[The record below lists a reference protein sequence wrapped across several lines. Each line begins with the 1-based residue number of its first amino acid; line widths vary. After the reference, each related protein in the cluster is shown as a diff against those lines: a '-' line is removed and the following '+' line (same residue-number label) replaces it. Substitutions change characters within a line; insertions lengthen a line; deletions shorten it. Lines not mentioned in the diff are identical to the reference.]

1 MPRPPQFPESPKSD
15 GGHTSTLSPGGAGRP
30 TAWARLMRLA
40 GRAGAGMRSVAGAR
54 VWRTLWRLVWK
65 TAAALLVLAVIGMLV
80 VRFVLWPR
88 ASVAREWMEREASSA
103 LHATVGIGSLETF
116 WEGWHPAFRAQRIE
130 ARDPAGRRTFA
141 VQDVQAR
148 LSWRSLLRMQITFAV
163 LHADR
168 ADVLVRRDAKGRL
181 IVAGMPLSPDTGD
194 DSDFFDQLLSQ
205 GDIDFR
211 EGAVRWLDERQNLP
225 EVALGNVR
233 IRLRSGPTRH
243 RVDAS
248 GTSPTLFNG
257 PIKFH
262 ADFRHDL
269 LARPGDWRHWHG
281 QASWQVDTLQLAAVQ
296 RYVPVLAAANSGT
309 LSSDGSVEFADGVFT
324 RSQAR
329 LTGQQLDLQVRKDL
343 DPLQLRSLQALATHQ
358 RDARGEHT
366 VRFDTLLWQPLNPP
380 TQPPSVPELA
390 GPGIEAPANPTG
402 TPRGLRNVTV
412 GWALD
417 KRDALRVLK
426 IKAAT
431 LDLADLRS
439 IATALPL
446 PGSVLQPLR
455 TKQPTGRV
463 DDLDIHWQ
471 RDVSRWRPQASA
483 SAPVHFTGR
492 ATMRQVSFGP
502 GELPVVPPGHHPEP
516 AVPGVENLSGSATFS
531 DDKGTLRIDSADA
544 ALLLP
549 GTFAE
554 PRVPLDRLQGTF
566 NWTYRKQELVV
577 TSDNVTFSNGD
588 LAARVGG
595 TYRHAP
601 DTSRLGSLDLK
612 GTLERA
618 EVARV
623 PRYLPLSI
631 SQHLRDYLAGAL
643 LAGSASNVS
652 FALAGDLH
660 DFPFRPPHQGAF
672 RVEVPVQNV
681 TYQSAPAEAA
691 HNPPGRM
698 PTHPGEWPAFTN
710 IDGTVIFDRSSL
722 AFKVARAKVMGVN
735 LQDVS
740 GSLPDME
747 DHNPLL
753 TIEGKGDGA
762 TQNFLQYV
770 EASPVSQWIGH
781 FTKEAR
787 AQGNATLALKLEL
800 PLHEMHST
808 RAQGSV
814 TFLRNDV
821 TLIPQ
826 APPLTDVTGA
836 LTFTHKGIG
845 FDNLRARFAG
855 GEIRPTGGT
864 APDGTIRIQVAGTAS
879 AQGLRETTPEGS
891 PVAAV
896 ARALEGSAPYS
907 ATISVRQHRP
917 IIQVQSDLTPMTV
930 RLPAP
935 LNKAAGQPLPVRF
948 EMQPLAANNAL
959 DEITLQLGNVA
970 TARYEQRSG
979 AGGIEVLR
987 GGIGVRQPVP
997 QPAEGVQ
1004 ANLALDQLDIDAWR
1018 HVFATPT
1025 TDKSAAQIAAEHA
1038 AVAASA
1044 PKTSTSHNAYL
1055 PSRLSGRAQ
1064 TLRILG
1070 RDFNAVRI
1078 DATRDGANW
1087 QSTIESR
1094 EIAGAA
1100 RWHAESAAV
1109 PFGELTMR
1117 LSRMSIPDAQEE
1129 TALTE
1134 SLARS
1139 SQEMPSLDL
1148 VADKFDLRGKALGKL
1163 EIKARSQINDGAP
1176 VWTLDTLK
1184 IEQPAA
1190 TLTAHGTWRIPR
1202 RLRGSDDPERRTLLD
1217 FNLDLRDSGELLQ
1230 KMGFAK
1236 VLDGAKG
1243 KLEGRVVWRGSPMSI
1258 DYPTLNGRMALNLE
1272 RGQFLPVDPGLAK
1285 LAGVLSLQ
1293 GLLHFATDLRSATGR
1308 GTPFDSVVA
1317 TGTITN
1323 GVARTEDF
1331 AVRGPQFQ
1339 VAMQGSANILDETQD
1354 LRVKVTPKVDATSA
1368 SLAAAFIN
1376 PALGLGTLAAQLIL
1390 GDQVSKAFATQYHVT
1405 GSWADPKIE
1414 KVASSAGAGSH
1425 SETSAK

>member
-1 MPRPPQFPESPKSD
+1 MPRPSQPPELPKSD
-15 GGHTSTLSPGGAGRP
+15 GGHASTLSTRGVSRP
-30 TAWARLMRLA
+30 TAWAWLVRRV
-40 GRAGAGMRSVAGAR
+40 GRIGTGIGAVLRAPI
-54 VWRTLWRLVWK
+54 WRKLWRVLWK
-65 TAAALLVLAVIGMLV
+65 TAVALAVLAVVGMLA
-80 VRFVLWPR
+80 VRFILWPR
-88 ASVAREWMEREASSA
+88 ASLAREWMEREASSA
-103 LHATVGIGSLETF
+103 LHATVGIGSLETY
-116 WEGWHPAFRAQRIE
+116 WEGWHPAFRAQRID
-130 ARDPAGRRTFA
+130 AHDTAGRRTLA

-148 LSWRSLLRMQITFAV
+148 LSWRSLLRMQITFAA
-163 LHADR
+163 LHASN
-168 ADVLVRRDAKGRL
+168 ADVLVRRNAEGAL
-181 IVAGMPLSPDTGD
+181 LVAGMPLGPDTGG
-194 DSDFFDQLLSQ
+194 DSDFLDQLLSQ
-205 GDIDFR
+205 GDIDFQQ
-211 EGAVRWLDERQNLP
+211 GAVRWLDEQQRLP

-233 IRLRSGPTRH
+233 VQLRSGPTRH
-243 RVDAS
+243 RLEAS

-257 PIKFH
+257 PIKLH

-281 QASWQVDTLQLAAVQ
+281 QASWQVDTLQLASVQ
-296 RYVPVLAAANSGT
+296 HYVPVLAAAKSGT
-309 LSSDGSVEFADGVFT
+309 LTSDGSVEFADGVFT

-358 RDARGEHT
+358 RNARGEHT
-366 VRFDTLLWQPLNPP
+366 LRVDTLLWQPLNPP
-380 TQPPSVPELA
+380 AQPPSAPELA
-390 GPGIEAPANPTG
+390 GPGIQAPTNPAG

-417 KRDALRVLK
+417 SRDALRSLQV
-426 IKAAT
+426 KATT
-431 LDLADLRS
+431 LDLADLRN

-446 PGSVLQPLR
+446 PAGVLEPLR
-455 TKQPTGRV
+455 TKQPSGRI
-463 DDLDIHWQ
+463 DDLDINWQ
-471 RDVSRWRPQASA
+471 RDVSRWRPNSP
-483 SAPVHFTGR
+483 APVHFTGR

-502 GELPVVPPGHHPEP
+502 GALPAVPPGQHPEP
-516 AVPGVENLSGSATFS
+516 AVPGVENISGNAVFS
-531 DDKGTLRIDSADA
+531 NDKGTLRIESNDT

-549 GTFAE
+549 GTFADA
-554 PRVPLDRLQGTF
+554 RVPLDRLQGTF

-577 TSDNVTFSNGD
+577 TSDNLAFSNDD
-588 LAARVGG
+588 LSARITGS
-595 TYRHAP
+595 YRHAP
-601 DTSRLGSLDLK
+601 DTSHLGTIDLK
-612 GTLERA
+612 GTLDRA
-618 EVARV
+618 SVPRV

-631 SQHLRDYLAGAL
+631 GQHLRDYLGGAL
-643 LAGSASNVS
+643 QAGTANNVD

-660 DFPFRPPHQGAF
+660 DFPFRPPHKGVF
-672 RVEVPVQNV
+672 RVEVPIQDV
-681 TYQSAPAEAA
+681 TYQSAPPEAA
-691 HNPPGRM
+691 HNPPGRV
-698 PTHPGEWPAFTN
+698 PTHPGDWPAFTN
-710 IDGTVIFDRSSL
+710 INGTVIFDRASL

-735 LQDVS
+735 LQDVN
-740 GSLPDME
+740 GSLPDMG
-747 DHNPLL
+747 DHSPLL
-753 TIEGKGDGA
+753 TIDGRGDGV

-770 EASPVSQWIGH
+770 EASPIGQWIGH
-781 FTKEAR
+781 FTKDAR

-808 RAQGSV
+808 RAQGNV
-814 TFLRNDV
+814 TFVRNDV
-821 TLIPQ
+821 TLVPQ
-826 APPLTDVTGA
+826 APPLTDVNGA
-836 LTFTHKGIG
+836 LTFTQKGIG

-879 AQGLRETTPEGS
+879 AQGLRETTPENS

-896 ARALEGSAPYS
+896 ARSLDGSAPYS
-907 ATISVRQHRP
+907 ATISVKQHRP
-917 IIQVQSDLTPMTV
+917 LIQVQSDLTPMTV

-948 EMQPLAANNAL
+948 EMQPLASNNAI
-959 DEITLQLGNVA
+959 DEIVLQVGNIVS
-970 TARYEQRSG
+970 ARYEQRNTG
-979 AGGIEVLR
+979 NGVEVLR

-997 QPAEGVQ
+997 QPQEGVQ

-1018 HVFATPT
+1018 QVFSAPAA
-1025 TDKSAAQIAAEHA
+1025 DKSASQIAAEHVANA
-1038 AVAASA
+1038 AANA
-1044 PKTSTSHNAYL
+1044 PDSHSAYL
-1055 PSRLSGRAQ
+1055 PSHLSARAQ

-1078 DATRDGANW
+1078 DATRDGPNW
-1087 QSTIESR
+1087 QSTIDSR
-1094 EIAGAA
+1094 EIAGSA

-1117 LSRMSIPDAQEE
+1117 LSRMSIPDAKEE

-1134 SLARS
+1134 SLASS
-1139 SQEMPSLDL
+1139 SQEIPSVDL

-1163 EIKARSQINDGAP
+1163 EIKARNQITDGAP
-1176 VWTLDTLK
+1176 VWTLETLK

-1202 RLRGSDDPERRTLLD
+1202 RLRGGGDDPERRTLLD
-1217 FNLDLRDSGELLQ
+1217 FNLDLRDTGDLLQ

-1236 VLDGAKG
+1236 VIDGAKG

-1308 GTPFDSVVA
+1308 GTPFESVAA
-1317 TGTITN
+1317 TGTIAS
-1323 GVARTEDF
+1323 GVAHTEDF
-1331 AVRGPQFQ
+1331 AVKGPQFQ

-1376 PALGLGTLAAQLIL
+1376 PAIGLGTLAAQLVL
-1390 GDQVSKAFATQYHVT
+1390 GDQLSKAFVTQYHVT

-1414 KVASSAGAGSH
+1414 KVASNSNSGSQ
-1425 SETSAK
+1425 SQTSAK

>member
-1 MPRPPQFPESPKSD
+1 MPRPSQPPESPKSN
-15 GGHTSTLSPGGAGRP
+15 GGHASTLSTRRAGLP
-30 TAWARLMRLA
+30 TAWAWVIRQFSRI
-40 GRAGAGMRSVAGAR
+40 GAGIGAIYR
-54 VWRTLWRLVWK
+54 APIWRKLWRVLWK
-65 TAAALLVLAVIGMLV
+65 TVAALVILAIVGMLAV
-80 VRFVLWPR
+80 RFILWPR
-88 ASVAREWMEREASSA
+88 VSVAREWMEREASSA
-103 LHATVGIGSLETF
+103 LHATVGIGSLDTY
-116 WEGWHPAFRAQRIE
+116 WDGWHPAFRAQRIE
-130 ARDPAGRRTFA
+130 AHDTAGRRTFA

-148 LSWRSLLRMQITFAV
+148 LSWRSLIRMQITFAV
-163 LHADR
+163 LHASQ
-168 ADVLVRRDAKGRL
+168 ADVLVRRNAEGAL
-181 IVAGMPLSPDTGD
+181 LVAGMPLGPDTGG
-194 DSDFFDQLLSQ
+194 DSNFFDQLLSQ
-205 GDIDFR
+205 GDIDFQQ
-211 EGAVRWLDERQNLP
+211 GAVRWLDEQQKLP

-233 IRLRSGPTRH
+233 VQLRSGPTRH
-243 RVDAS
+243 RLDAS

-257 PIKFH
+257 PIKLH

-281 QASWQVDTLQLAAVQ
+281 QASWQVDTLQLAAAQ
-296 RYVPVLAAANSGT
+296 RYVPVLAAAKSGT
-309 LSSDGSVEFADGVFT
+309 LTSDGSVEFADGVFT

-329 LTGQQLDLQVRKDL
+329 LTAQQLDLQIRKDL

-358 RDARGEHT
+358 RNAHGEHSLR
-366 VRFDTLLWQPLNPP
+366 VDTLLWQPLNLPA
-380 TQPPSVPELA
+380 QPPPVPELA
-390 GPGIEAPANPTG
+390 GPGIEAPASPANIAAV
-402 TPRGLRNVTV
+402 PRGLRNVTV

-417 KRDALRVLK
+417 TRDALRSLQV
-426 IKAAT
+426 KATT
-431 LDLADLRS
+431 LDLADLRN

-446 PGSVLQPLR
+446 PAGVLEPLR
-455 TKQPTGRV
+455 TKQPAGRI
-463 DDLDIHWQ
+463 DDLDINWL
-471 RDVSRWRPQASA
+471 RDVSRWRPNTP
-483 SAPVHFTGR
+483 APVHFTGR

-502 GELPVVPPGHHPEP
+502 GALPAVPPGQHPEP
-516 AVPGVENLSGSATFS
+516 AVPGVENISGNAVFS
-531 DDKGTLRIDSADA
+531 DDKGTLRIESADA

-566 NWTYRKQELVV
+566 NWTYRKQALVV
-577 TSDNVTFSNGD
+577 TSDNLAFSNGD
-588 LAARVGG
+588 LSARITGS
-595 TYRHAP
+595 YRHAP
-601 DTSRLGSLDLK
+601 DTSHLGTIDLK

-618 EVARV
+618 NVPRV

-631 SQHLRDYLAGAL
+631 GQHLRDYLYGAL
-643 LAGSASNVS
+643 QAGTASNVG
-652 FALAGDLH
+652 FVLAGDLH
-660 DFPFRPPHQGAF
+660 DFPFRPPHKGAF
-672 RVEVPVQNV
+672 RVEVPIQDV
-681 TYQSAPAEAA
+681 TYQSAPAETA
-691 HNPPGRM
+691 HNQPGQV

-735 LQDVS
+735 LQDVI
-740 GSLPDME
+740 GNLPDMG
-747 DHNPLL
+747 DHSPLL
-753 TIEGKGDGA
+753 TIDGRGDGP

-770 EASPVSQWIGH
+770 EGSPVGQWIGH
-781 FTKEAR
+781 FTKDAR
-787 AQGNATLALKLEL
+787 AQGNATLALKLDL

-821 TLIPQ
+821 TLVPQ

-836 LTFTHKGIG
+836 LTFTQKGIG

-891 PVAAV
+891 PVAAI
-896 ARALEGSAPYS
+896 ARSLEGSAPYN
-907 ATISVRQHRP
+907 ATISVKQHRP

-935 LNKAAGQPLPVRF
+935 LNKAAGQPLPVHF
-948 EMQPLAANNAL
+948 EMQPLATNNAI
-959 DEITLQLGNVA
+959 DEIVLQIGNIVN
-970 TARYEQRSG
+970 ARYEQRSNG
-979 AGGIEVLR
+979 NGTEVLR

-997 QPAEGVQ
+997 QPQEGVQ
-1004 ANLALDQLDIDAWR
+1004 ANLALDHLDIDAWR
-1018 HVFATPT
+1018 QVFATPSA
-1025 TDKSAAQIAAEHA
+1025 DKSAAEHA
-1038 AVAASA
+1038 NASGN
-1044 PKTSTSHNAYL
+1044 PNAYL
-1055 PSRLSGRAQ
+1055 PSRLSARTQ

-1070 RDFNAVRI
+1070 RDFNAVSI
-1078 DATRDGANW
+1078 SATREGANW
-1087 QSTIESR
+1087 QSTIDSR
-1094 EIAGAA
+1094 EIAGSA
-1100 RWHAESAAV
+1100 RWHAESTAV

-1139 SQEMPSLDL
+1139 SQEIPSLDL

-1163 EIKARSQINDGAP
+1163 EIKARSQITDGAP
-1176 VWTLDTLK
+1176 VWTLETLK

-1202 RLRGSDDPERRTLLD
+1202 RLPNVARGEDPERRTLLD
-1217 FNLDLRDSGELLQ
+1217 FSLDLRDSGDLLQ

-1236 VLDGAKG
+1236 VIDGAKG

-1308 GTPFDSVVA
+1308 GTPFESVTA
-1317 TGTITN
+1317 TGTIAS
-1323 GVARTEDF
+1323 GIARTEDF
-1331 AVRGPQFQ
+1331 TVKGPQFQ
-1339 VAMQGSANILDETQD
+1339 VAMHGSANILDETQD

-1376 PALGLGTLAAQLIL
+1376 PAIGLGTLAAQLLL
-1390 GDQVSKAFATQYHVT
+1390 GDQMSKAFATQYHVT

-1414 KVASSAGAGSH
+1414 KVASNSNSGSQ
-1425 SETSAK
+1425 SQTSAK